1 LQLSPFLSSLTTSPK
16 IMTDIA
22 TRYLSL
28 YSRAINHGITWQDD
42 KNNEEK
48 VPQLWAAPLV
58 AVVGKSKVL
67 RRNDSYDSSSTFY
80 EESA

>member
-28 YSRAINHGITWQDD
+28 YSRAINHGIT
-42 KNNEEK
+42 
-48 VPQLWAAPLV
+48 
-58 AVVGKSKVL
+58 
-67 RRNDSYDSSSTFY
+67 
-80 EESA
+80 